1 MYIDKRNPNMNI
13 LYKFPS
19 KLIGFPFLF
28 VYWDKKAEV
37 LEFNIFGKVSYYW
50 IEKGE

>member
-1 MYIDKRNPNMNI
+1 MKT

-28 VYWDKKAEV
+28 VYWDKKAKV
-37 LEFNIFGKVSYYW
+37 LEFYIFGIVKYYH
-50 IEKGE
+50 INK